1 MWLHEAII
9 NTEMRLDGI
18 RLNFNDSFVANWCS
32 HSSRKKKTWET
43 NRRKEIGQEIR
54 TKANEVKQGKA
65 CAQVNL
71 HVCRF
76 LPSPKHGHIKIC
88 LAALCAS
95 AEHVRK
101 V

>member
-1 MWLHEAII
+1 MVWLHEAII

-65 CAQVNL
+65 VHKLTYTFVDFSHHQ
-71 HVCRF
+71 
-76 LPSPKHGHIKIC
+76 SMDI
-88 LAALCAS
+88 
-95 AEHVRK
+95 
-101 V
+101 